1 MDARLRGHDGKTT
14 MAAIA
19 GSKLLRSA
27 TVLSIAVGFLTAC
40 GSADSPVSARP
51 AGCPAATPIQNWTP
65 LPAAS
70 ALTISAETQA
80 ARDAILG
87 PNATDP
93 SQVKLWWFG
102 VSSFIASAGG
112 HLFFFDAWEIVGLH
126 ADYVPIGREEL
137 ALLAP
142 EAILVGHGHFDH
154 AGDVGYVAGRSGAV
168 VVGSEEICATAREQ
182 AARDGND
189 EKIRCLI
196 TGTADTPAPGV
207 TQSVKLWADL
217 PEVEILQHIHSAAT
231 LEPQDPGTPYVG
243 IIEVLTY
250 LQNLNTDPQEYQWFF
265 ESLDDPQGGTWA
277 YHLRVGDFS
286 LLWHDSVGPI
296 NDGNPGAAE
305 VQQALNCF
313 TGCVDV
319 QVGAIVGFNQ
329 PVNGL
334 RDPRLYVQHSHPKVT
349 LPTHHDAWGPGVGGG
364 AASYEEAWTAEVA
377 SLEHPP
383 ELDYLRDPEDYL
395 KVRSYAVA
403 DPRWQAATPGSS
415 CAGR

>member
-1 MDARLRGHDGKTT
+1 MPVDLRG
-14 MAAIA
+14 
-19 GSKLLRSA
+19 
-27 TVLSIAVGFLTAC
+27 IAVGMAALFLAAC
-40 GSADSPVSARP
+40 GSSDNTTLAKSRSS
-51 AGCPAATPIQNWTP
+51 CPAPLPIQSWTP

-70 ALTISAETQA
+70 ALTVSAETQT

-93 SQVKLWWFG
+93 SKVKLWWFG

-137 ALLAP
+137 VQLAP

-154 AGDVGYVAGRSGAV
+154 AGDLGYVAGRTGAV
-168 VVGSEEICATAREQ
+168 VVGSEEICATARKQ
-182 AARDGND
+182 AARDGNVD
-189 EKIRCLI
+189 KFRCLI
-196 TGTADTPAPGV
+196 TGTAATPVPGT

-217 PEVEILQHIHSAAT
+217 PEIEILQHIHSAAT
-231 LEPQDPGTPYVG
+231 PEPHDPGTPYVG
-243 IIEVLTY
+243 IVEVLTY
-250 LQNLNTDPQEYQWFF
+250 LQHLNTDPQEYQWFL

-277 YHLRVGDFS
+277 YHIRVGDFS

-296 NDGNPGAAE
+296 NEGNPRSVE

-313 TGCVDV
+313 TDCVDV
-319 QVGAIVGFNQ
+319 QLGAIVGFNQ
-329 PVNGL
+329 PFNGL
-334 RDPRLYVQHSHPKVT
+334 RDPLLYVQHAHPKVS

-364 AASYEEAWTAEVA
+364 AASYQDAWTAEVA

-395 KVRSYAVA
+395 KMRSYEVA
-403 DPRWQAATPGSS
+403 DARWKEPSPGSS
-415 CAGR
+415 CAAR